1 MEFRPTIG
9 CLALMILVAGCAN
22 KEADAPVAAA
32 SAQAAKSA
40 EGSSA
45 PLPSTIP
52 ESFHMWEECA
62 GKDFVVEADKLSLG
76 IHDCRLLNVLAA
88 STDTVKVK
96 ARCTELGDDVG
107 EKLITLVRTGKG
119 VDFDTDDGSIQCTGY
134 EYKPATPT
142 PATTPRTASEVA
154 AAAVAAERP
163 PATCDVKDVYGR
175 SVSFRD
181 TVDLK
186 LLDPAIEDPC
196 DIARDLVAVLA
207 ARADKDL
214 AELCAKDAGYCE
226 GDWRAKNHEMLTL
239 APEVYSVG
247 TATYREESCPA
258 YLSVVA
264 IDDNWNVMFRYLG
277 ACQGKEAELLDIQK
291 NVTDK
296 YGRMSLFGD
305 ILSRHGY
312 VGAMPESFTFRGEKF
327 PFRTVKRE
335 APATREPTQDDKI
348 AQAYAKEL
356 TAQWSHADYCFD
368 LMQQLYR
375 YTGTGE
381 PAAAQMRRMDQ
392 IFDGA
397 VRAGCI
403 RGL

>member
-1 MEFRPTIG
+1 MFLRPTVG
-9 CLALMILVAGCAN
+9 CLALIILVAGCAN

-32 SAQAAKSA
+32 AASAQAAKSS

-119 VDFDTDDGSIQCTGY
+119 VDFDSDDGSIQCTGY
-134 EYKPATPT
+134 EYKPTARTAAPQ
-142 PATTPRTASEVA
+142 TASEVA
-154 AAAVAAERP
+154 AP
-163 PATCDVKDVYGR
+163 
-175 SVSFRD
+175 
-181 TVDLK
+181 
-186 LLDPAIEDPC
+186 
-196 DIARDLVAVLA
+196 
-207 ARADKDL
+207 
-214 AELCAKDAGYCE
+214 
-226 GDWRAKNHEMLTL
+226 
-239 APEVYSVG
+239 
-247 TATYREESCPA
+247 
-258 YLSVVA
+258 
-264 IDDNWNVMFRYLG
+264 
-277 ACQGKEAELLDIQK
+277 
-291 NVTDK
+291 
-296 YGRMSLFGD
+296 
-305 ILSRHGY
+305 
-312 VGAMPESFTFRGEKF
+312 
-327 PFRTVKRE
+327 
-335 APATREPTQDDKI
+335 REPTEDDKI

-356 TAQWSHADYCFD
+356 TADWSHANHCFD
-368 LMQQLYR
+368 LLQQLYR

-403 RGL
+403 RGQ